1 MAAADPQHPLV
12 LAANALTAASL
23 ATAYLAEID
32 MILRIVLTLVGI
44 TSGTYAIIYYR
55 RRLAALESDD
65 ERSG

>member
-1 MAAADPQHPLV
+1 MAATDPQHPL
-12 LAANALTAASL
+12 AIIANAVTAGSFAMAWLS
-23 ATAYLAEID
+23 EID
-32 MILRIVLTLVGI
+32 LMLRIVLTLVGI